1 MFIVTIAKKI
11 QSYQDYYVT
20 DNGLVFS
27 RKNYNNKKG
36 RIKRLKQGT
45 NKGYKTILLSKNSQ
59 VKIFSVHRLVAEA
72 FILNPEN
79 KPCVNHINGIRSDN
93 RVENL
98 EWCTHKENTRHSFDV
113 LGHKSSMYN
122 KYGKENRFSKPVLQI
137 KNGRIIS
144 RFDSQT
150 DAERKTGVPRRA
162 ISKCC
167 CKKLHTTGGF
177 EWQFVLPTE

>member
-1 MFIVTIAKKI
+1 MIVVKKI
-11 QSYQDYYVT
+11 QNYQGYYVT

-27 RKNYNNKKG
+27 RKTYNNKNG
-36 RIKRLKQGT
+36 RIKQLKQRI
-45 NKGYKTILLSKNSQ
+45 NKGYKIVLLSKNARP
-59 VKIFSVHRLVAEA
+59 KIFSVHRLVAEA
-72 FILNPEN
+72 FIPNPEN

-113 LGHKSSMYN
+113 LGHKSSMYH

-137 KNGRIIS
+137 KNGTIINQ
-144 RFDSQT
+144 FDSQT
-150 DAERKTGVPRRA
+150 DAERKTGISRRA
-162 ISKCC
+162 ISRCC

-177 EWQFVLPTE
+177 EWKFA